1 MAAIKRRRT
10 ALTVR
15 QLVEDYLTH
24 QLTRPVTQVSTRHHL
39 NQLLAL
45 YGGWQARRV
54 GAAQMQE
61 FLAAQQARGVMATT
75 AHHRVRLWRTVLSWA
90 VETGRLPASP
100 LVGFRLHRPK
110 ARRIDPPTRAEAV
123 RMYKVAAP
131 HIRRVIV
138 LGMAAGPPGYIMGAT
153 GPQGFGTADFYVAQI
168 PCATARSVIIEHHYS
183 HRVVNNSY
191 LHLGVFRE
199 GAFEGVLQWGY
210 ALNPARAGKVV
221 ANTTQGQ
228 YLELNRMWLSDDA
241 PRNSESRAIS
251 YALKFIRRACPS
263 VAWVQSFAD
272 ERCQGLGVVYQA
284 CSFLYLGFHESPFYE
299 LDGEVY
305 HKLLVTAH
313 LKSGKRGA
321 YLRANLDRA
330 RKIMLRQYRYIRFLK
345 TDWIK
350 RLRMPILPY
359 PKRQPD

>member
-1 MAAIKRRRT
+1 MAAKRRRP
-10 ALTVR
+10 
-15 QLVEDYLTH
+15 YH
-24 QLTRPVTQVSTRHHL
+24 PP
-39 NQLLAL
+39 
-45 YGGWQARRV
+45 
-54 GAAQMQE
+54 
-61 FLAAQQARGVMATT
+61 
-75 AHHRVRLWRTVLSWA
+75 VLSDW
-90 VETGRLPASP
+90 LPP
-100 LVGFRLHRPK
+100 L
-110 ARRIDPPTRAEAV
+110 
-123 RMYKVAAP
+123 
-131 HIRRVIV
+131 
-138 LGMAAGPPGYIMGAT
+138 AGPPGYIMGAT

-168 PCATARSVIIEHHYS
+168 PCATARAVIIEHHYS

-199 GAFEGVLQWGY
+199 GAFVGVLQWGY

-251 YALKFIRRACPS
+251 YALKYIRRACPS

-284 CSFLYLGFHESPFYE
+284 CSFLYLGCHESPFYA

-305 HKLLVTAH
+305 HNILATA
-313 LKSGKRGA
+313 KRQGNKRGA

-345 TDWIK
+345 TDWLR
-350 RLRMPILPY
+350 RLRPPILPY
-359 PKRQPD
+359 PKRQMPDGL

>member
-1 MAAIKRRRT
+1 MAAKRRRP
-10 ALTVR
+10 
-15 QLVEDYLTH
+15 YH
-24 QLTRPVTQVSTRHHL
+24 PP
-39 NQLLAL
+39 
-45 YGGWQARRV
+45 
-54 GAAQMQE
+54 
-61 FLAAQQARGVMATT
+61 
-75 AHHRVRLWRTVLSWA
+75 VLSDW
-90 VETGRLPASP
+90 LPP
-100 LVGFRLHRPK
+100 L
-110 ARRIDPPTRAEAV
+110 
-123 RMYKVAAP
+123 
-131 HIRRVIV
+131 
-138 LGMAAGPPGYIMGAT
+138 AGPPGYIMGET

-168 PCATARSVIIEHHYS
+168 PCATARAVIIEHHYS
-183 HRVVNNSY
+183 HRVVNNSH

-251 YALKFIRRACPS
+251 YSLKYIRRACPS

-284 CSFLYLGFHESPFYE
+284 CSFLYLGFHESPFFE
-299 LDGEVY
+299 LDGEIY

-330 RKIMLRQYRYIRFLK
+330 KLHKLRQFRYIRFLK